1 MSTEIEEKG
10 KFPMPKRISNHS
22 LVMLI
27 GKALYLGKEF
37 ILVNY
42 SFVIFLLTVLRRE
55 KNVVTAVKNQHSCGA
70 CWAFSTVQTVESMHA
85 IATGDLNELSTQ
97 QVFYF
102 N

>member
-10 KFPMPKRISNHS
+10 KFPMSKRISNHS

-42 SFVIFLLTVLRRE
+42 SFVIFLLTV
-55 KNVVTAVKNQHSCGA
+55 
-70 CWAFSTVQTVESMHA
+70 
-85 IATGDLNELSTQ
+85 
-97 QVFYF
+97 Y
-102 N
+102 